1 MEKKVNTSPN
11 GIQYTEIYEAL
22 SLLTRLLRVILAGVS
37 LASVLAALGILGI
50 RLRRTAVLVRQL
62 VPDGFE
68 ESFVFVAVVSRLG
81 R

>member
-1 MEKKVNTSPN
+1 MVYNTRRFTS
-11 GIQYTEIYEAL
+11 L

-68 ESFVFVAVVSRLG
+68 ESFVFVAVASRLG

>member
-11 GIQYTEIYEAL
+11 GIQYTEIYESL
-22 SLLTRLLRVILAGVS
+22 SLLTRLLRVILAGIS

-68 ESFVFVAVVSRLG
+68 ESFVFVAVTTSLG